1 MAALTLARTAD
12 RAADGPPP
20 GVPPSAG
27 LARHLRGRRDG
38 LLRGWRRRAAAK
50 PDDSPLAE
58 VGRRE
63 FVDAF
68 DAAVDGLAD
77 RLHRPDGRPPAA
89 IPAAGL
95 ARDWRR
101 FRAATLTELNAYV
114 RADAAFPEPA
124 ARAARKALSKYV
136 FNGIDRAATR
146 YRGMLREECDVRVGG
161 LAETVRSQA
170 EAVQER
176 GAQLRQA
183 AHDLRG
189 SLGVVQMA
197 VQVIDAPGT
206 DDATR
211 EEMLA
216 AVRGAAA
223 EVSRM
228 VEDLLSAGRLESG
241 VEHAAPA
248 DFDLAALLT
257 GLCESLAP
265 EAGAAGA
272 RVLAAGPAKLPART
286 DAAMVRR
293 VTQNLVLNALKYG
306 GGGTVVRVDWADA
319 PDVFEG
325 RAGWRI
331 TVADDGP
338 GLPPELAA
346 AFAEGPPAPAAA
358 TGRPRDRAAVAGGEG
373 VGLSIV
379 RRLTDELEGTLD
391 CRTGPDG
398 TTFTLHLPALTG
410 D

>member
-1 MAALTLARTAD
+1 MAVSTAPD
-12 RAADGPPP
+12 PAARAADGPA
-20 GVPPSAG
+20 SAAAAA
-27 LARHLRGRRDG
+27 LASHLRAARPA
-38 LLRGWRRRAAAK
+38 LLRSWRRRGEPGGAV
-50 PDDSPLAE
+50 SPLAT
-58 VGRRE
+58 VGRDE
-63 FVDAF
+63 FEAAF
-68 DAAVDGLAD
+68 GEVVAGLAD
-77 RLHRPDGRPPAA
+77 RLDRPPGRRAA
-89 IPAAGL
+89 IPVVGL

-101 FRAATLTELNAYV
+101 FRAAALKELNACV
-114 RADAAFPEPA
+114 RADAAFPPAA
-124 ARAARKALSKYV
+124 ARAARKTLSKYV

-161 LAETVRSQA
+161 LTDTVRSQA
-170 EAVQER
+170 EAVRER

-189 SLGVVQMA
+189 GLGVVQMA

-216 AVRGAAA
+216 AVRESAA

-228 VEDLLSAGRLESG
+228 VEDLLSTGRLESG

-257 GLCESLAP
+257 GLCGSLGP
-265 EAGAAGA
+265 EADAAGA
-272 RVLAAGPAKLPART
+272 RVLAAGPARLPART

-293 VTQNLVLNALKYG
+293 VAQNLVLNALKYG
-306 GGGTVVRVDWADA
+306 GGETVVRVTWADA
-319 PDVFEG
+319 PDVFGSRDG
-325 RAGWRI
+325 RRV

-346 AFAEGPPAPAAA
+346 AFADGPPAPAAP
-358 TGRPRDRAAVAGGEG
+358 TGRGRDRTPVAGGEG

-379 RRLTDELEGTLD
+379 RRLTDELGGTLD

-398 TTFTLHLPALTG
+398 TTFTLHLPALPG
-410 D
+410 DG